1 MMSGKTG
8 KTEKTFLNKNGRRDA
23 AASFAAVFLCLLF
36 VGFFSAFF
44 ASDTG
49 NIEYPLEGNVAGYN
63 PYVQQFDALMK
74 RQTHLDIE
82 PDPRLAELD
91 NPYDP
96 AQRSKAGVSSLWDR
110 AYFEGK
116 YYSNFGIAPV
126 ITVYMPFYLLTGRL
140 PGTGTV
146 MVVFLILAAVFMPL
160 TVTSWAEEFAPG
172 VPRWLRTLAGVA
184 VFHCSLISLIARGRT
199 PFYYLAAVAAVSFI
213 SVFFFLCVAAYRK
226 NSEVGRCVLYALAGV
241 FFGLSFQSRLSVA
254 VIAAFL
260 VVPGLWFFVIGRERE
275 GKRLVPVIGE
285 LASLGVPVA
294 LFFAGSMIFNAMRF
308 SGPLDFG
315 HSWQLTVTDN
325 QTLKIRL
332 SDVPFAVFHYIL
344 EMPADSEVYP
354 YINFSYVR
362 FANYGHYQYRD
373 AGFGIFAVPLL
384 WTLLASP
391 AVILSRSF
399 TPRRRIF
406 TAAAAAGIFSTA
418 LIDFCMG
425 GIIYRYTADM
435 TLVGSIFSVIII
447 FSLCER
453 IKEGAGGVT
462 RWYVFATYI
471 AAALF
476 FAVSVWAALRLFVIN
491 DNGNVMQ
498 YSEEVSAWLQKY
510 VWFPAPRK

>member
-1 MMSGKTG
+1 MSGKVGTA
-8 KTEKTFLNKNGRRDA
+8 KTDLNKSGRRDA
-23 AASFAAVFLCLLF
+23 VASLTAVFLCLLF
-36 VGFFSAFF
+36 VGIFSAFF
-44 ASDTG
+44 ATDTG
-49 NIEYPLEGNVAGYN
+49 SIEYPLEGNIAGYN
-63 PYVQQFDALMK
+63 PYVQQFDALK
-74 RQTHLDIE
+74 KGQTWLDIE
-82 PDPRLAELD
+82 PDPRLAGLE

-96 AQRSKAGVSSLWDR
+96 AQRSKAGVSSIWDR
-110 AYFEGK
+110 AYYEGK

-126 ITVYMPFYLLTGRL
+126 ITVYVPYHMVTGKL

-146 MVVFLILAAVFMPL
+146 MTVFLLLAAVFMPL

-172 VPRWLRTLAGVA
+172 VPRWLRALAGVA

-213 SVFFFLCVAAYRK
+213 SVFFYLCVAAYRQK
-226 NSEVGRCVLYALAGV
+226 SAVKRCILYALAGV
-241 FFGLSFQSRLSVA
+241 FFGLAFQSRLPVA

-260 VVPGLWFFVIGRERE
+260 VIPGLWFFVIGRERD
-275 GKRLVPVIGE
+275 GKKLVPAVCE

-332 SDVPFAVFHYIL
+332 SDIPFAVFHYIL
-344 EMPADSEVYP
+344 EMPAKSEVYP
-354 YINFSYVR
+354 YINFSYLK

-391 AVILSRSF
+391 AVIFSRNH

-406 TAAAAAGIFSTA
+406 TAAAVAGIFATA

-510 VWFPAPRK
+510 VRFPAPRK